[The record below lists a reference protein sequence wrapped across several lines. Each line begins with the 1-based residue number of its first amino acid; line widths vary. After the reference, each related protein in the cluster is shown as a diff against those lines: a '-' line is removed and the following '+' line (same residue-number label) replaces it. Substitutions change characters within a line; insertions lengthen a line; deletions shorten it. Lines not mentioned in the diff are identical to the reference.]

1 LLEKP
6 LKKRRLEVQ
15 TAFLSAMKKKNLKK
29 P

>member
-15 TAFLSAMKKKNLKK
+15 TAFFIGNEEENLKN